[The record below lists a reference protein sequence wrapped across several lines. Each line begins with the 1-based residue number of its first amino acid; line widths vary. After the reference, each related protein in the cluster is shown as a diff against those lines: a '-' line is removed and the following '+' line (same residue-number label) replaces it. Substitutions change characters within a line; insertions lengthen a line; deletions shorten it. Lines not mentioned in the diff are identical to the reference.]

1 MAEWKRQVV
10 AKLTTCDP
18 LREEPCLMLMR
29 DARIVV
35 KDELK
40 VSYLFLI
47 KIITL

>member
-18 LREEPCLMLMR
+18 LKEEPSLMLMR

-35 KDELK
+35 KDEFK
-40 VSYLFLI
+40 VSFL
-47 KIITL
+47 L